1 MKDLEIAESE
11 WVKKLRE
18 ENAEKQRQQLIT
30 LFKKE
35 MRQLELKI
43 ETARNNLNIKMEAER
58 NILEKEINLH
68 VKDIEW
74 IQGLIAWLNKKKG
87 QN

>member
-1 MKDLEIAESE
+1 
-11 WVKKLRE
+11 
-18 ENAEKQRQQLIT
+18 
-30 LFKKE
+30 

-43 ETARNNLNIKMEAER
+43 ETARNNLNIKMEAEW

-74 IQGLIAWLNKKKG
+74 I
-87 QN
+87 